1 MAVDLFAVP
10 GFHTYLIQDKD
21 MDALQVLLEK
31 CNDYMLLVD
40 GHPAGP
46 SAAINLFTER
56 PEGKAVEDKVV
67 LGIFSS
73 SKELVG
79 VLDAVKDYPRPN
91 DWWIGLLLINPVYR
105 NQKLG
110 KRVVDSFRK
119 WARQQGAQ
127 WLYLGV
133 VEANENAYRFWLG
146 AGFIEI
152 MRQPPRQFDSLTH
165 VVITMG
171 RDLSEVDVD

>member
-1 MAVDLFAVP
+1 MLNDFFPVP
-10 GFHTYLIQDKD
+10 GYRTRLILDND
-21 MDALQVLLEK
+21 MVALQELLEK

-46 SAAINLFTER
+46 SAAINLITER
-56 PEGKAVEDKVV
+56 PEGKAVKDKEV

-79 VLDAVKDYPRPN
+79 VLDAVKDYPQVN
-91 DWWIGLLLINPVYR
+91 EWWIGLLLINPVFR

-110 KRVVDSFRK
+110 KMVVDSFTK
-119 WARQQGAQ
+119 WARQHGAQ
-127 WLYLGV
+127 RIFLGV
-133 VEANENAYRFWLG
+133 VEANEKAYRFWRSV
-146 AGFIEI
+146 GFSEVA
-152 MRQPPRQFDSLTH
+152 RQPPKQFDNLSH

-171 RDLSEVDVD
+171 YELS

>member
-1 MAVDLFAVP
+1 MTNDLFSVS
-10 GFHTYLIQDKD
+10 GYHTHLIQDKD
-21 MDALQVLLEK
+21 MVELQALLEK

-46 SAAINLFTER
+46 SAAINLISER

-67 LGIFSS
+67 LGIFSA

-79 VLDAVKDYPRPN
+79 VLDAVKDYPRLN
-91 DWWIGLLLINPVYR
+91 DWWIGLLLINPVFR

-110 KRVVDSFRK
+110 KMVVDSFTK
-119 WARQQGAQ
+119 WASQQGARMIF
-127 WLYLGV
+127 LGV
-133 VEANENAYRFWLG
+133 VEANEKAYRFWHSV
-146 AGFIEI
+146 GFSEVG
-152 MRQPPRQFDSLTH
+152 RQPPRQFDSLTH

-171 RDLSEVDVD
+171 YDLSEVKGD